1 MQAVI
6 CNAGHPEWGC
16 ATIPFPIPDEEYA
29 NCMELL
35 TAMEIGGV
43 LDRDCYVDQI
53 INAPPVL
60 DMLEGSKINI
70 DELDFLARSIDRY
83 TDEELAKF
91 QSMATARGYTD
102 MTDLINLSFCCE
114 QTTVITDFTKLEEAG
129 NA

>member
-6 CNAGHPEWGC
+6 CNADHPEWGV

-53 INAPPVL
+53 IDASPVL
-60 DMLEGSKINI
+60 DFLEGSKINV
-70 DELDFLARSIDRY
+70 DELDFLARSIDR
-83 TDEELAKF
+83 
-91 QSMATARGYTD
+91 
-102 MTDLINLSFCCE
+102 
-114 QTTVITDFTKLEEAG
+114 
-129 NA
+129 